1 MASVFE
7 TIHSNIEPT
16 YRFRFDNSDKHVHLT
31 QQQLDRIPYLSSLVA
46 NKNDFSSIQNQI
58 GEYILKPPINYT
70 SFMIILNSLTSEQ
83 PYKLFNELPEDEN
96 ILETLQLLH
105 YLDVNSF
112 PTPRLTDKYS
122 FLSNYFTNHFGPS
135 HVKYHQVKNISEA
148 RDTAAEFIIAL
159 TDKKY
164 DLQDFDK
171 VESVFSLL
179 MIIFSNAT
187 IYSSR
192 FRHHTLTVV
201 NECCLSSFSEK
212 QQLQLP
218 TLEQIAQNKAID
230 SWVYLHNN
238 DQPVPENFENTF
250 AWRGS
255 YQSIKENDT
264 KDLSS
269 LNILI
274 IGRKRTG
281 KYSIIQLLKQPMEY
295 KETYTSMDH
304 YLYSVISPT
313 LERDHQHYYLS
324 THLHGGLS
332 LISDDKSRYMNEA
345 KSARS
350 GLFNTLPKRPKVD
363 KFKNRFGPKDK
374 KYR

>member
-7 TIHSNIEPT
+7 TIHSNKEPT

-31 QQQLDRIPYLSSLVA
+31 QQQLDRIPYLSALVT
-46 NKNDFSSIQNQI
+46 NKNDFLLIQNHNN
-58 GEYILKPPINYT
+58 EYILKPPINYT
-70 SFMIILNSLTSEQ
+70 SFMIILHSVTFEQ
-83 PYKLFNELPEDEN
+83 PYILFNELPEDEN
-96 ILETLQLLH
+96 ILETFQLLH
-105 YLDVNSF
+105 YLDMNSF
-112 PTPRLTDKYS
+112 PTPRLRDKYS
-122 FLSNYFTNHFGPS
+122 FLSSHFASYFEPS

-159 TDKKY
+159 NDKKY
-164 DLQDFDK
+164 DLHDFNK
-171 VESVFSLL
+171 VERVFSLL
-179 MIIFSNAT
+179 MIIFSNAN
-187 IYSSR
+187 IFSSR